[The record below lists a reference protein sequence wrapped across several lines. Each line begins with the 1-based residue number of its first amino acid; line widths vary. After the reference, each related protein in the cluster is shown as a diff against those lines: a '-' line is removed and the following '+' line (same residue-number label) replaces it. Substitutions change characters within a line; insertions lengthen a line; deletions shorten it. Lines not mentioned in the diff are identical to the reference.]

1 MGVFLSKISCIFE
14 SLRND
19 PARILLLG
27 LDSVGKTTI
36 LYKMHLNQHLP
47 TLPTIGFN
55 VETLEPIEGLRLHVW
70 DIGGQDKLRGIWKF
84 YIKNCEGLFYVVD
97 SSDRE
102 RIELAR
108 NELYSLLDFE
118 DMKKIPVIIIANKQ
132 DIETSMSLSEIE
144 NFMRLAEI
152 QNPYQLYGTC
162 ATTGEGLLKAFSHMT
177 ESVKENRGL
186 V

>member
-1 MGVFLSKISCIFE
+1 MGVILSKISCIFE

-36 LYKMHLNQHLP
+36 LYKMHINSTLS

-108 NELYSLLDFE
+108 NELYNLLDFE
-118 DMKKIPVIIIANKQ
+118 DMKQIPVIIIANKQ
-132 DIETSMSLSEIE
+132 DIETSMTLNDIE
-144 NFMRLAEI
+144 TLMKLNEI
-152 QNPYQLYGTC
+152 QNPYHLYGTC

-177 ESVKENRGL
+177 ELVKENRGL

>member
-1 MGVFLSKISCIFE
+1 MGVILSKISCIFE

-36 LYKMHLNQHLP
+36 LYRMHLNQGIH
-47 TLPTIGFN
+47 TIPTIGFN

-102 RIELAR
+102 RIDLAR

-132 DIETSMSLSEIE
+132 DIPTSMTLQEIE
-144 NFMRLAEI
+144 RYMRLGEI
-152 QNPYQLYGTC
+152 KNPYHLYGTC
-162 ATTGEGLLKAFSHMT
+162 ATTGEGLYKAFSHMT
-177 ESVKENRGL
+177 EIIKENRGIS
-186 V
+186 

>member
-1 MGVFLSKISCIFE
+1 
-14 SLRND
+14 
-19 PARILLLG
+19 
-27 LDSVGKTTI
+27 
-36 LYKMHLNQHLP
+36 
-47 TLPTIGFN
+47 
-55 VETLEPIEGLRLHVW
+55 
-70 DIGGQDKLRGIWKF
+70 
-84 YIKNCEGLFYVVD
+84 
-97 SSDRE
+97 
-102 RIELAR
+102 
-108 NELYSLLDFE
+108 
-118 DMKKIPVIIIANKQ
+118 MKKIPVIIIANKQ

>member
-1 MGVFLSKISCIFE
+1 MGIILAKITCLFE

-27 LDSVGKTTI
+27 LDSAGKTTI
-36 LYKMHLNQHLP
+36 LYRMHLNQTLP

-108 NELYSLLDFE
+108 TELYNLLDFE
-118 DMKKIPVIIIANKQ
+118 DMKRIPVIIIANKQ
-132 DIETSMSLSEIE
+132 DLDSSMSLIEIE
-144 NFMRLAEI
+144 KHMRLAEI
-152 QNPYQLYGTC
+152 KNSYHVYGTS
-162 ATTGEGLLKAFSHMT
+162 AITGEGLIKAFTHMT
-177 ESVKENRGL
+177 EMIKERRGL
-186 V
+186 

>member
-1 MGVFLSKISCIFE
+1 M
-14 SLRND
+14 
-19 PARILLLG
+19 
-27 LDSVGKTTI
+27 
-36 LYKMHLNQHLP
+36 
-47 TLPTIGFN
+47 
-55 VETLEPIEGLRLHVW
+55 
-70 DIGGQDKLRGIWKF
+70 
-84 YIKNCEGLFYVVD
+84 VD

>member
-1 MGVFLSKISCIFE
+1 MFKSKNLIFFFLIN
-14 SLRND
+14 R
-19 PARILLLG
+19 
-27 LDSVGKTTI
+27 
-36 LYKMHLNQHLP
+36 
-47 TLPTIGFN
+47 
-55 VETLEPIEGLRLHVW
+55 

-108 NELYSLLDFE
+108 SELYSLLDFE

-132 DIETSMSLSEIE
+132 DIETSLSLIEIE
-144 NFMRLAEI
+144 KFMKLAEI
-152 QNPYQLYGTC
+152 QNPYHVYGTC

-177 ESVKENRGL
+177 ELVKQNRGL
-186 V
+186 P